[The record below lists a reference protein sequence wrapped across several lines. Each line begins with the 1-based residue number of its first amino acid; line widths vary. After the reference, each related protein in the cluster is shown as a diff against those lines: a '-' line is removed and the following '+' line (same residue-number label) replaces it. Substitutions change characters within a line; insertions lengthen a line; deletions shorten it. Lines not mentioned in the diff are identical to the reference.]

1 VGEMPEQDD
10 DYYEVVKRKDG
21 TYLVDAQIPFYNF
34 LSYFYKAEWMSE
46 VEQEFDTLAGF
57 ILHQLERI
65 PHIGDTMEWKG
76 FQFEIIDMDAQR
88 IDKVLVTASEEILE
102 DMEDGPEEDEV

>member
-1 VGEMPEQDD
+1 
-10 DYYEVVKRKDG
+10 
-21 TYLVDAQIPFYNF
+21 
-34 LSYFYKAEWMSE
+34 MSE

-65 PHIGDTMEWKG
+65 PHIGDTMEWKE

-88 IDKVLVTASEEILE
+88 IDKVLVAVSDDIKE
-102 DMEDGPEEDEV
+102 DMEENEEDEA